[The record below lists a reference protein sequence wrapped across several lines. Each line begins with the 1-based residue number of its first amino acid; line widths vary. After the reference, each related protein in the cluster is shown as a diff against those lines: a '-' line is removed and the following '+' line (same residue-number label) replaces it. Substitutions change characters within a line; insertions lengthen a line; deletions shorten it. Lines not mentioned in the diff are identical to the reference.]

1 MTYLANILPHPQK
14 NRLIQLFGNYHYEKL
29 YEQVKTLGLP
39 FFQWNGWIKKQL
51 DDAVEL
57 HKLQSETSSVEPSQL
72 ITQTAIPG
80 ESTQSED
87 TNGVD

>member
-14 NRLIQLFGNYHYEKL
+14 NKLIQLFGNYHYEKL

-51 DDAVEL
+51 DEAVEL
-57 HKLQSETSSVEPSQL
+57 HKLQSEISCVEPSQL
-72 ITQTAIPG
+72 MI
-80 ESTQSED
+80 
-87 TNGVD
+87 